1 MWNLADTLGL
11 IFLGYG
17 VLDGYRKGF
26 VRKGI
31 SLAASLATL
40 AAVYFLSPAV
50 AQFIRELLP
59 NVLSLEN
66 LAGPDSEIFQMLFLS
81 GFGEL
86 AEEYIYGFASRV
98 LAWIVTYAVAKILL
112 RTLLLSLELM
122 VKVPGLGLLNRLTG
136 SAFGLLQQLLTV
148 WMFFL
153 VLAILGHT
161 EWGQAVRQTVQE
173 SMWIG
178 YLYDNNLLLL
188 LGILLILG
196 I

>member
-40 AAVYFLSPAV
+40 ATVYFLSPAV

-161 EWGQAVRQTVQE
+161 EWGQAVCQTVQE